1 MKKLFKWV
9 GIIFGC
15 LVVIGMVS
23 NAMKSPEQKQAEAA
37 ALEQQRVEQAAAEK
51 AKVVAEL
58 AAMPV
63 VTASAIASAYDANTV
78 AADQQFKGKKFK
90 VSGTVADINTN
101 FMGQPYVTLRGGVN
115 QFMEPQFAF
124 EKSDAEQLVSL
135 KKVRRLPCFAQ
146 VKAMW
151 RKFRCRILA
160 RCSDL
165 FNRLH
170 KKGFIKNEP
179 FFAFGL
185 CSFCI

>member
-1 MKKLFKWV
+1 MIRNLCHGMDVVTEVIQKGREKGVKKLFKWV

-135 KKVRRLPCFAQ
+135 KKGSKVTLLCTGKGDVAKVP
-146 VKAMW
+146 MSDS
-151 RKFRCRILA
+151 
-160 RCSDL
+160 CSL
-165 FNRLH
+165 L
-170 KKGFIKNEP
+170 
-179 FFAFGL
+179 
-185 CSFCI
+185 